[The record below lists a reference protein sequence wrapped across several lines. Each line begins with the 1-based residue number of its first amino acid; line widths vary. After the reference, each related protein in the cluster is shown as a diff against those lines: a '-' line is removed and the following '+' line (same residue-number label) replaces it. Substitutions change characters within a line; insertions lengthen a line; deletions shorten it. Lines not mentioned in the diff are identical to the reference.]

1 MRSRATITTSLESK
15 VTERRD
21 QMKRSRER
29 KDLGTQGQG
38 KSPAWGV
45 CKGTEGP
52 HLGYFL
58 SDQHSKWDRLI

>member
-1 MRSRATITTSLESK
+1 
-15 VTERRD
+15 
-21 QMKRSRER
+21 MKRSRER